1 MRLSHRDS
9 SWRYSIIGNWLK
21 FQIAKSND
29 EVNFLKNIKTYSRVQ
44 NIRQTI
50 ADVVGVVE
58 RTVKGSS
65 FILNAKGFQFDIEKE
80 TMYVMDHLSLDYAD
94 KFCLLNQSFNLKYLV
109 WHTMINTK
117 MISTDIMNVYKSLP
131 YCELIIETLYCW
143 EIFKTLGVAF
153 SFKNV

>member
-50 ADVVGVVE
+50 ADVVGVAE